1 MTEGVFIPIRLSSER
16 LPQKSLKLVNDQPIL
31 YHMLNRIIKSK
42 SINSKKKI
50 VVCTTQEKADD
61 SLVKIVV
68 EYGANIFR
76 GSKNDIIKRFY
87 EANKIFNFK
96 KILLIDGDDPLIFPE
111 HLDKV
116 IDEHKKGKFDC
127 IYTSNLPFGL
137 NIKSV
142 NSHALKEVYNNYLS
156 TMNETGFGLYFTD
169 TNIINSKKINNFKFN
184 KLLSKARLTLD
195 YLEDFELI
203 KNIIIDLYSG
213 NNPDYSFKTFEK
225 YIIKNF
231 KLLNINLFR
240 QNQNIQRSQLK
251 VNLKY
256 KNKNKV
262 SKIIY

>member
-1 MTEGVFIPIRLSSER
+1 MNEGVFIPIRLSSER
-16 LPQKSLKLVNDQPIL
+16 LPQKSLKLINDQPIL
-31 YHMLNRIIKSK
+31 YHMFNRILKSK
-42 SINSKKKI
+42 SIDSKKNI
-50 VVCTTQEKADD
+50 VVCTTQERVDD
-61 SLVKIVV
+61 SLEKIVI

-87 EANKIFNFK
+87 DANKIFKFK

-116 IDEHKKGKFDC
+116 LDEHKKGKFDC

-137 NIKSV
+137 NIKSI
-142 NSHALKEVYNNYLS
+142 NSHALKKVYNNYLS
-156 TMNETGFGLYFTD
+156 KLNDTGFGLYFTD
-169 TNIINSKKINNFKFN
+169 TNVINARKIDDFKFN

-195 YLEDFELI
+195 YIEDYELI
-203 KNIIIDLYSG
+203 KNIMIDLYSG
-213 NNPDYSFKTFEK
+213 NNPDYSFKKFEK
-225 YIIKNF
+225 YIIENSKML
-231 KLLNINLFR
+231 KINLFR

-256 KNKNKV
+256 KNNNKV